1 MTLMISQQSKSQS
14 RLPRLSA
21 HLVAVTLLFG
31 GAHAVWGQDAGE
43 SRWSTSNPPTPAMV
57 HMPQKPQDSGLRR
70 LPPIDQE
77 VQPGPK
83 PSSFAA
89 TEKPA
94 PEPQIA
100 AIPQSSPAAEQ
111 KADPVNWSSPNV
123 VIGPETAARTV
134 SHEEVVATSKP
145 PIKGSR
151 YSSTP
156 EITSA
161 AAPPK
166 GQSRFTQAAP
176 ATPKPEVAPI
186 ASPPAVEK
194 PAESKPAAPVFARV
208 FDEQVESP
216 GISQPEVATSDSG
229 LSPIFA
235 CRLLGLRATKS
246 ESTTTR

>member
-1 MTLMISQQSKSQS
+1 MTLMKSQKSKSQS
-14 RLPRLSA
+14 RLPRLST
-21 HLVAVTLLFG
+21 HLVAATLLFG
-31 GAHAVWGQDAGE
+31 GVQTVWGQDAGE

-57 HMPQKPQDSGLRR
+57 HTQQKPEDNGLRR

-77 VQPGPK
+77 VKPEPK
-83 PSSFAA
+83 PSAVTA
-89 TEKPA
+89 TEKPTT
-94 PEPQIA
+94 PPQIA
-100 AIPQSSPAAEQ
+100 ATPQSSPVADP

-123 VIGPETAARTV
+123 VIGPETSTRTV
-134 SHEEVVATSKP
+134 SHEEVVTAPKP
-145 PIKGSR
+145 QMTASR
-151 YSSTP
+151 YSSAP
-156 EITSA
+156 EITPA
-161 AAPPK
+161 AATPK

-176 ATPKPEVAPI
+176 AAPKKEVAPV
-186 ASPPAVEK
+186 ASMPEVEK